1 MDLIIS
7 LVALDVIASK
17 FLRSYIG
24 TYRPAGV
31 RSVFQR
37 LFGRLGVENDVWL
50 SFFATVFV
58 TGAGVYLL
66 EHFYSA
72 FAYQLLFIV
81 TGFFTTV
88 LNLGA
93 AHSAYFGRE
102 NFVTE
107 RLLKSR

>member
-7 LVALDVIASK
+7 LVAIDVIASK
-17 FLRSYIG
+17 FLRCYIG
-24 TYRPAGV
+24 TYRPVGV
-31 RSVFQR
+31 RSVYQR
-37 LFGRLGVENDVWL
+37 LFGRLGIENDVWL

-72 FAYQLLFIV
+72 LAYQLLFIL
-81 TGFFTTV
+81 TGLFTTF

-93 AHSAYFGRE
+93 AHSAYFGRK

-107 RLLKSR
+107 KLLKSR

>member
-7 LVALDVIASK
+7 LVAIDVIASK

-24 TYRPAGV
+24 TYRPQGV
-31 RSVFQR
+31 RSIFQR
-37 LFGRLGVENDVWL
+37 LFGRLGIENDVWL
-50 SFFATVFV
+50 SFFATVFI

-66 EHFYSA
+66 EHFYSD

-81 TGFFTTV
+81 TSFFTTV

-93 AHSAYFGRE
+93 AHSAYFGKE

-107 RLLKSR
+107 RLLRSR